1 MEIQETIEVKKQVW
15 TNHLNG
21 EKYEDATDILYYK
34 NQLKDEKYQN
44 ELLGNFN
51 SDAVYSIDKELLQ
64 ELINVNKYIID
75 NVDGVYYLVAKTLEM
90 EFKFLLKFKIDETAG
105 KKMAALTLIED
116 FTSSEDNI
124 FQEFHTVIARYCDEN
139 DMYFMQKVAKVF
151 HIFDKRDEDGKEKEN
166 EEILKNVLKLKKQLK
181 NLKINIVETNE
192 YLSKYYL
199 DSVIAAFKK
208 YPCPFSDYMLR
219 QYAIL
224 LEQQKGNINKK
235 NYYKILRIE
244 LDKLI
249 EASKKLCDDP
259 NLLKAL
265 ETQKQIFANNFD
277 KFEDNLL
284 SPQILAVPKKEE
296 VKSASSKSS
305 SSSPAKK
312 AASKA
317 KKSGAKKADNI
328 QKTTGINKPWENIY
342 GKKSDPPRY
351 IPNPNN
357 PPHNTENT
365 QTKEN
370 TKTTDA
376 DLNQTVKQMQNIG
389 QQVREENATVKL
401 VSNTEKQKPIEMQQT
416 P

>member
-1 MEIQETIEVKKQVW
+1 MEIQTNIEVKKQVW

-21 EKYEDATDILYYK
+21 EKYEDEIDILYYK

-51 SDAVYSIDKELLQ
+51 SDAAYSIDKELLQ

-75 NVDGVYYLVAKTLEM
+75 NVDGVYYLVAKTLDM
-90 EFKFLLKFKIDETAG
+90 EFKFLLKFKTDEKAG
-105 KKMAALTLIED
+105 KKIATLTLIEG
-116 FTSSEDNI
+116 FTSADENI

-181 NLKINIVETNE
+181 KLKINIVETNE

-208 YPCPFSDYMLR
+208 YSCPFSDYMLR

-224 LEQQKGNINKK
+224 LDQQKGNINKK

-259 NLLKAL
+259 DLLKAL
-265 ETQKQIFANNFD
+265 ETQKQIFANNFN
-277 KFEDNLL
+277 KFEDNLMN
-284 SPQILAVPKKEE
+284 PQIMAVPKKEE
-296 VKSASSKSS
+296 AKSASSAKSS

-312 AASKA
+312 AAAKA
-317 KKSGAKKADNI
+317 KNAGAKKADNN
-328 QKTTGINKPWENIY
+328 QKSTGINKPWENIY
-342 GKKSDPPRY
+342 GKKSETTHY
-351 IPNPNN
+351 IPKLDNQ
-357 PPHNTENT
+357 HQNTENM
-365 QTKEN
+365 QTTN
-370 TKTTDA
+370 VDLQKTSEMA
-376 DLNQTVKQMQNIG
+376 KKI
-389 QQVREENATVKL
+389 REEGMML
-401 VSNTEKQKPIEMQQT
+401 QQT
-416 P
+416 LENAKGISYDENPKNLNGEAQQTQ

>member
-1 MEIQETIEVKKQVW
+1 MHTPSVQPLACYHHK
-15 TNHLNG
+15 NG
-21 EKYEDATDILYYK
+21 DKPLKYYK

-51 SDAVYSIDKELLQ
+51 SDAAYSIDKELLQ
-64 ELINVNKYIID
+64 ELIDVNKYIID
-75 NVDGVYYLVAKTLEM
+75 NVDGVYYLVAKTLDM
-90 EFKFLLKFKIDETAG
+90 EFKFLLKFKTDEKSG
-105 KKMAALTLIED
+105 KKIATLTLIED
-116 FTSSEDNI
+116 FTSVDENI

-181 NLKINIVETNE
+181 KLKINIVETNE

-208 YPCPFSDYMLR
+208 YPCPFSEYMLR

-224 LEQQKGNINKK
+224 LEQQKNNINKK

-249 EASKKLCDDP
+249 EASKKLCDEPD
-259 NLLKAL
+259 LLKAL
-265 ETQKQIFANNFD
+265 ATQKQIFANNFD

-284 SPQILAVPKKEE
+284 NPQIMATPKKEE
-296 VKSASSKSS
+296 AKSASSAKSS

-312 AASKA
+312 ASA
-317 KKSGAKKADNI
+317 KKKNASAKKIDNN
-328 QKTTGINKPWENIY
+328 QKSTDINKPWENIY
-342 GKKSDPPRY
+342 GKKSETTRY
-351 IPNPNN
+351 VPNRNKPQDQNKDKQN
-357 PPHNTENT
+357 KNQLENI
-365 QTKEN
+365 
-370 TKTTDA
+370 
-376 DLNQTVKQMQNIG
+376 LNQLDQKTDDLIEKNNIMRKLNQNKDNIFT
-389 QQVREENATVKL
+389 Q
-401 VSNTEKQKPIEMQQT
+401 
-416 P
+416 

>member
-105 KKMAALTLIED
+105 KKIAALTLIED

-124 FQEFHTVIARYCDEN
+124 FQEFHTVIARYSDEN

-208 YPCPFSDYMLR
+208 YSCPFSEYMLR

-284 SPQILAVPKKEE
+284 NPPIMAVPKKEE
-296 VKSASSKSS
+296 TKSASPAKSS

-317 KKSGAKKADNI
+317 KKAGAKKADNN

-342 GKKSDPPRY
+342 GKKSDPPSHV
-351 IPNPNN
+351 PNPKKPQNIDQRN
-357 PPHNTENT
+357 KGQQIE
-365 QTKEN
+365 
-370 TKTTDA
+370 DI
-376 DLNQTVKQMQNIG
+376 LNQLDQKTEKLIG
-389 QQVREENATVKL
+389 QNAIIKGLNLDIDNIFT
-401 VSNTEKQKPIEMQQT
+401 Q
-416 P
+416 